1 MRTVFYL
8 EERGPVQHYALR
20 QLRNNCLM
28 EAALSRIRPAG
39 QRMGNQNSYRRHD
52 PGPRSVGQPVN
63 LCLGLVILFLVGMLG
78 TLPPALHE

>member
-28 EAALSRIRPAG
+28 EAAL
-39 QRMGNQNSYRRHD
+39 
-52 PGPRSVGQPVN
+52 
-63 LCLGLVILFLVGMLG
+63 GLVILFLVGMLG